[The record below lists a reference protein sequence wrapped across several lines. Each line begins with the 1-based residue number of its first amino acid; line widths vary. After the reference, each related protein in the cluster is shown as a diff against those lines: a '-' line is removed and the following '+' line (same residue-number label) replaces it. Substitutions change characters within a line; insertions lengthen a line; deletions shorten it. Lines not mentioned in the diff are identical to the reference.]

1 MVLAHEGH
9 LGILGTKQTL
19 CTKVWWPG
27 LESDVE
33 KYCSRFHG
41 CQLVA
46 KPESPEP
53 LRPTTLPEGPWQDVA
68 VDFLGPMP
76 TGESILVVVD
86 YYSRYYEIAIMRST
100 TREKTILALRTIFV
114 RHGLPRSLKNDNGPQ
129 SRSDVFRQYLAD
141 HGIVHHRVTP
151 LWPQANGEV
160 ERENA
165 SIEKLLKIAAEEGKD
180 W

>member
-1 MVLAHEGH
+1 MVAGELCSIGYLILRGSRIVLPQKLRPTAIVLAHEGH

-27 LESDVE
+27 LESDVK

-68 VDFLGPMP
+68 LDFLGPMP

-100 TREKTILALRTIFV
+100 TREKTIFTGNQLR
-114 RHGLPRSLKNDNGPQ
+114 
-129 SRSDVFRQYLAD
+129 
-141 HGIVHHRVTP
+141 
-151 LWPQANGEV
+151 
-160 ERENA
+160 
-165 SIEKLLKIAAEEGKD
+165 
-180 W
+180 